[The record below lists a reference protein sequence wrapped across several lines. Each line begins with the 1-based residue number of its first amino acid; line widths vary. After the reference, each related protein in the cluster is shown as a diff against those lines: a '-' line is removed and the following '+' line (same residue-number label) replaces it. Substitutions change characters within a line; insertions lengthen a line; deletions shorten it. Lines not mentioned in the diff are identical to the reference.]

1 MPNLPAET
9 FNKAKLKHSLSVACN
24 KIKENKNKRNADA
37 RLVINETCRASGVNL
52 TSKSSL
58 WFFLC

>member
-9 FNKAKLKHSLSVACN
+9 FNKAKVNLSLSFACN
-24 KIKENKNKRNADA
+24 KRKEKKRNADA
-37 RLVINETCRASGVNL
+37 RLVINETCRASAVNL
-52 TSKSSL
+52 TRKSSL